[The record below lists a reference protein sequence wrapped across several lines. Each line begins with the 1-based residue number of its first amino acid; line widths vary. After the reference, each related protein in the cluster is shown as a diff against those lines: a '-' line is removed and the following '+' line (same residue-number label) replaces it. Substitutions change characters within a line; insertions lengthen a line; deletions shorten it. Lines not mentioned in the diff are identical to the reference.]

1 VIVAPAVDLKGGR
14 CVQLVGGRPDDER
27 VSLPDAVA
35 VAERWWALG
44 FRALHVIDLDAA
56 LGSGHNRD
64 LVGEV
69 LRATPAETQVG
80 GGLRDQAAVEATL
93 EAGADRVVVGTR
105 AVDDSGWLRH
115 LALSF
120 PGRVLVAADV
130 RGAHVLR
137 KGWTEESLL
146 TLEAL
151 LARLEEHPLAG
162 VLCTDVAREGRME
175 GIDAERAAR
184 AVAACAH
191 PMWISGGVTSL
202 RDLETLEAAG
212 AAGAVL
218 GMALYTGK
226 LDAAHVARR
235 FGQGGAAPSG
245 ASSSSASTT
254 PSPTSGASA
263 SSAPATRASPT
274 GAKHTA

>member
-14 CVQLVGGRPDDER
+14 CVQLVGGRADDER
-27 VSLPDAVA
+27 ISLPDAVA
-35 VAERWWALG
+35 VAERWWEHG

-56 LGSGHNRD
+56 LGTGHNREVVRD
-64 LVGEV
+64 V
-69 LRATPAETQVG
+69 LRATPAVTQVG
-80 GGLRDQAAVEATL
+80 GGLRDQEAVEAML

-105 AVDDSGWLRH
+105 AVDDAGWLRH
-115 LALSF
+115 MALTL
-120 PGRVLVAADV
+120 PGRLLVAADV

-137 KGWTEESLL
+137 KGWTEESML

-151 LARLEEHPLAG
+151 LARLEELPLAG

-184 AVAACAH
+184 TVAACAH

-218 GMALYTGK
+218 GMSLYTGT
-226 LDAAHVARR
+226 LDAAEVARR
-235 FGQGGAAPSG
+235 FGDDGTLAPGRSTVPR
-245 ASSSSASTT
+245 ATSDVASTER
-254 PSPTSGASA
+254 SA
-263 SSAPATRASPT
+263 
-274 GAKHTA
+274 

>member
-27 VSLPDAVA
+27 VSLPDPVA

-56 LGSGHNRD
+56 LGTGHNREI
-64 LVGEV
+64 VREV
-69 LRATPAETQVG
+69 VRATPALTQVG
-80 GGLRDQAAVEATL
+80 GGLRDQESIEAML
-93 EAGADRVVVGTR
+93 QAGADRVVVGTR
-105 AVDDSGWLRH
+105 AVDDAAWLRGMAA
-115 LALSF
+115 AL
-120 PGRVLVAADV
+120 PGRLLVAADV
-130 RGAHVLR
+130 RGEHVLR
-137 KGWTEESLL
+137 KGWTEKSAL

-151 LARLEEHPLAG
+151 LTRLEALPLAG

-175 GIDAERAAR
+175 GIDAERVAQ

-202 RDLETLEAAG
+202 QDLETLDAAG

-218 GMALYTGK
+218 GMSIYTGA
-226 LDAAHVARR
+226 LDASEVARR
-235 FGQGGAAPSG
+235 FGDVGSLAATK
-245 ASSSSASTT
+245 AEESA
-254 PSPTSGASA
+254 
-263 SSAPATRASPT
+263 
-274 GAKHTA
+274 